1 MIEKRKKRKNA
12 GDLSFNEETW
22 KPTTEELEVTRYL
35 YKRLPSKDGRL
46 SGMVVRTFSPVEAI
60 DLLLE
65 SPWAKIPPSSV
76 NSKNA
81 KPRLFASQAMAV
93 AYMDTLLQ
101 KQVFQ
106 RALYVKKK
114 SVSKPREESKITKVK
129 SKRSANDTKAKEPVS
144 ETPLS
149 ADQQNSAAA
158 FPPPEESA
166 EDKDAKYQSAS
177 VVSASSNTPAP
188 NAVTKTSSS
197 SSSKPMRLELAQ
209 EQMFVLDDPLTVY
222 VWIYEPPPGLFNWLA
237 GSALLVGVILCCLFP
252 IWPVQL
258 RTGAYYLTLCA
269 SGLFGLLLA
278 LAVVRLGL
286 YLLVWL
292 ITRGS
297 YGFWLFP
304 NYFEDCGFFESFRPV
319 YSLTSIDSKAITKKE
334 KMKNKGSGPGKMN
347 ATKQS
352 TNSQSLSSLPCTSQS
367 DMDADASRDLIS
379 KLD

>member
-1 MIEKRKKRKNA
+1 MIEKRKRRKNA
-12 GDLSFNEETW
+12 GDVSFNEDAW

-35 YKRLPSKDGRL
+35 YKKLPSKDGRL
-46 SGMVVRTFSPVEAI
+46 SGMVVRTFNPVEAI

-106 RALYVKKK
+106 RALCVKKK
-114 SVSKPREESKITKVK
+114 SVSKPREESKVTKVK
-129 SKRSANDTKAKEPVS
+129 SKRTANETKAKEPVS

-149 ADQQNSAAA
+149 ADQQNPTTD
-158 FPPPEESA
+158 FPSPEESA
-166 EDKDAKYQSAS
+166 EDKDAKHQSAS
-177 VVSASSNTPAP
+177 VVSTSLNTPTP
-188 NAVTKTSSS
+188 TVVTKSNSS

-292 ITRGS
+292 VTKGN

-304 NYFEDCGFFESFRPV
+304 NYFEDCGFFESFRPI
-319 YSLTSIDSKAITKKE
+319 YSFTSIDSKTLTKKE
-334 KMKNKGSGPGKMN
+334 KVKNKSSSSGKTD
-347 ATKQS
+347 AIKQS
-352 TNSQSLSSLPCTSQS
+352 TNSQSLSSLPCTSPS
-367 DMDADASRDLIS
+367 DVDADASKDLLG